1 MRDRKSN
8 RPFFRLMAGLTPIFV
23 ATICCLIYFV
33 GFNQI
38 GQVAAEPVVNTQNQ
52 TRAGG
57 ANAQTPEE
65 RIEQIER
72 TLQSVKDSV
81 EKTEPRGYETKMIAR
96 EMIRYV
102 KAMTIILALA
112 AVGFPLSIW
121 LLSRKRLL
129 GLSGLSDE
137 VTATLL
143 IVEERQAKLGNIL
156 KDIQGE
162 IDYMHTMSVPDLKNL
177 IQQAEKYLKQNE
189 EDLGKAG
196 LSKEKSKH

>member
-8 RPFFRLMAGLTPIFV
+8 RPFFRLMAGLVPFFV
-23 ATICCLIYFV
+23 ATICCMVYFV
-33 GFNQI
+33 GFNQV
-38 GQVAAEPVVNTQNQ
+38 GAEPAVNAQDPA
-52 TRAGG
+52 RAGG

-81 EKTEPRGYETKMIAR
+81 DKTEPRGYETKMIAR

-112 AVGFPLSIW
+112 AIGFPLSMW
-121 LLSRKRLL
+121 FLSRRRLL